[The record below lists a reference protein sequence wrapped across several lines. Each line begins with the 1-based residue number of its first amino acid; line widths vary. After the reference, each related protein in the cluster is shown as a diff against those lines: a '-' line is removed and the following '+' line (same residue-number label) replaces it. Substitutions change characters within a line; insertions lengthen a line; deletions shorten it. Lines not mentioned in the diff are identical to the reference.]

1 MVYIILIKTFR
12 RLVFMKIKQ
21 KILKLF
27 LLNYLYFVVANLHLA
42 YEFPINYH
50 NSFVAGINFF
60 CKL

>member
-1 MVYIILIKTFR
+1 
-12 RLVFMKIKQ
+12 MKIKQ